1 MDKKVKLAN
10 QKKESR
16 DIVKTIIDFGVT
28 EEQKLDIIYFLSLTL
43 ESNDKMKKICNL
55 VDRFREQI
63 GQDEVKQKE
72 KTNKIILD

>member
-1 MDKKVKLAN
+1 MNEKIKLAN

-43 ESNDKMKKICNL
+43 ESNNKMKKICNL
-55 VDRFREQI
+55 VDEFREQI

-72 KTNKIILD
+72 KNNKIILD

>member
-55 VDRFREQI
+55 EDRFREQI
-63 GQDEVKQKE
+63 CQDEVKQKE